1 MFRISRTSSVFSEP
15 ASLALAA
22 VRLLQVSRQ
31 ESLPRVFSV
40 EMTDSYE
47 RIRFLQFTASDGI
60 RQKKTD
66 IPPHAD

>member
-31 ESLPRVFSV
+31 ESLPRVLSV

-47 RIRFLQFTASDGI
+47 RIRFLQFTAFDGI